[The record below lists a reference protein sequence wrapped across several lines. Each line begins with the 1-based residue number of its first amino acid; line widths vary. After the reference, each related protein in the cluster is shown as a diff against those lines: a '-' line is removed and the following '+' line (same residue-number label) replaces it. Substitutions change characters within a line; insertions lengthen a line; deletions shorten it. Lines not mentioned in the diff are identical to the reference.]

1 MYKPSTYFSNYLFS
15 YLFTY
20 IYETLFLTELVTKV
34 KPNINP
40 DEVHPQLSNNAHP
53 LDGVLVGAAS
63 LWRTQLLIH
72 HNKKVTKVRPW

>member
-1 MYKPSTYFSNYLFS
+1 
-15 YLFTY
+15 
-20 IYETLFLTELVTKV
+20 
-34 KPNINP
+34 
-40 DEVHPQLSNNAHP
+40 